1 MASPK
6 VIFNSR
12 FTHAFNRREA
22 GYTAKQIEGIKKKI
36 ARKFDYYSNEKKRV
50 MNLFEYYTGNLTK
63 TEKMNLVIEDGS
75 YASKEE
81 IEKRK
86 KRFIKYAEKSNLWQ
100 GVISFNND
108 YLTQNITLRELE
120 VEMVK
125 NILPRFFKKMGFK
138 DVNKM
143 AYNLSF
149 HTDTDNLHIHFSFIE
164 KKPNYICSNNKI
176 SYRRKGEL
184 TQEEID
190 FMKNEVVLAVE
201 RKHYLNPMITITN
214 EEIDKLKSY
223 FNPKEKNFILYD
235 KNDLL
240 LEDKILR
247 LGKLLYEDRNSSSK
261 RIKYN
266 SIRNEEIKNLT
277 KEIKQ
282 YILVSNSEVYDDYL
296 TFKNC
301 LSNINDYLYKVNVDN
316 NVSNIKID
324 TLLADNKKRYIDNY
338 VLNAIVNHADY
349 FYKTKSKKYG
359 CLSEDD
365 LLREIII
372 REFKKNKNMTRYD
385 VLNNYLANT
394 VKTQKYR
401 NKYQIINAIKN
412 INSEMEDAQKEFSKL
427 FQPDNS
433 YSKNYQ

>member
-6 VIFNSR
+6 VIFNCR

-22 GYTAKQIEGIKKKI
+22 GYTEKQIEGVKKRI
-36 ARKFDYYSNEKKRV
+36 ARKFDYYAKEEKRV

-63 TEKMNLVIEDGS
+63 VEKMNLVIEDGS

-138 DVNKM
+138 ESNKM

-164 KKPNYICSNNKI
+164 KEPNYISSNNQLV
-176 SYRRKGEL
+176 YRRKGKL

-201 RKHYLNPMITITN
+201 RKQYLEPMITITN
-214 EEIDKLKSY
+214 KEIDKLKTY

-235 KNDLL
+235 KKDLL
-240 LEDKILR
+240 IEEKILR
-247 LGKLLYEDRNSSSK
+247 LGKLLYESRGNSSK
-261 RIKYN
+261 KIKFN
-266 SIRNEEIKNLT
+266 SLKDEEIISLT

-282 YILVSNSEVYDDYL
+282 HIFNNKNDVYLDYFD
-296 TFKNC
+296 FKNA
-301 LSNINDYLYKVNVDN
+301 LGNINNYLYKVNVDN
-316 NVSNIKID
+316 NVSNIKVDD
-324 TLLADNKKRYIDNY
+324 TLTKYKDKYIDNFI
-338 VLNAIVNHADY
+338 LNAIVNHADY
-349 FYKTKSKKYG
+349 FYKTRSRKYQ
-359 CLSEDD
+359 CLDEDE
-365 LLREIII
+365 LLREIIL
-372 REFKKNKNMTRYD
+372 REFKKNKNQSRYD
-385 VLNNYLANT
+385 ILTNYLSNT
-394 VKTQKYR
+394 VKVAKFK

-427 FQPDNS
+427 FN
-433 YSKNYQ
+433 NYENQR

>member
-6 VIFNSR
+6 VIFNCR

-22 GYTAKQIEGIKKKI
+22 GYTKKQIEGLKKRI
-36 ARKFDYYSNEKKRV
+36 ARKFDYYTKEEKRV

-138 DVNKM
+138 ESNKM

-164 KKPNYICSNNKI
+164 KEPNYISSNNQLV
-176 SYRRKGEL
+176 YRRKGKL

-201 RKHYLNPMITITN
+201 RKQYLEPMITITN
-214 EEIDKLKSY
+214 KEIDKLKTY

-235 KNDLL
+235 KKDLL
-240 LEDKILR
+240 IEEKILR
-247 LGKLLYEDRNSSSK
+247 LGKLLYESRGNSSK
-261 RIKYN
+261 RIKFN
-266 SIRNEEIKNLT
+266 SLRDEEIINLT

-282 YILVSNSEVYDDYL
+282 HIFNSKNDAYLDYFE
-296 TFKNC
+296 FKNT
-301 LSNINDYLYKVNVDN
+301 LDNINDYLYKVNVDN
-316 NVSNIKID
+316 KVSNINID
-324 TLLADNKKRYIDNY
+324 NTLTENKDKYIDNY
-338 VLNAIVNHADY
+338 ILNAIVNHADY
-349 FYKTKSKKYG
+349 FYKTRSRKYQ
-359 CLSEDD
+359 CLDEDE
-365 LLREIII
+365 LLREIIL
-372 REFKKNKNMTRYD
+372 REFKKNKNQSRYD
-385 VLNNYLANT
+385 ILTNYLSNT
-394 VKTQKYR
+394 VKVAKFK

-427 FQPDNS
+427 FN
-433 YSKNYQ
+433 NYENQR